1 MRAPPRHPVIHLP
14 SLTAD
19 EALLLV
25 HILDRIHDA
34 IWRAHGQAMQLRRDE
49 LAGLTSAASPPAAPP
64 PSSDDAIF

>member
-14 SLTAD
+14 ALSAD

-25 HILDRIHDA
+25 HFLDRIHDA

-49 LAGLTSAASPPAAPP
+49 LAGLTPASPPTAPP
-64 PSSDDAIF
+64 PSSEDALF

>member
-14 SLTAD
+14 ALSAD
-19 EALLLV
+19 QALLLV

-34 IWRAHGQAMQLRRDE
+34 IWRAHGHAMQLRRDE
-49 LAGLTSAASPPAAPP
+49 LAALTPVSPPAAPP

>member
-1 MRAPPRHPVIHLP
+1 MRAPPRHAVIHLP
-14 SLTAD
+14 ALSAD

-49 LAGLTSAASPPAAPP
+49 LADLRPASPPPYL
-64 PSSDDAIF
+64 SDEPF

>member
-14 SLTAD
+14 ALTAD

-49 LAGLTSAASPPAAPP
+49 LADLRSAARPSSPP
-64 PSSDDAIF
+64 PSPDDALF

>member
-1 MRAPPRHPVIHLP
+1 MNAPPRYPVIHLP
-14 SLTAD
+14 ALSAD
-19 EALLLV
+19 QALLLV

-49 LAGLTSAASPPAAPP
+49 LAALTPVSPHAAPP

>member
-1 MRAPPRHPVIHLP
+1 MRAPPRHAVIHLP
-14 SLTAD
+14 ALTAD

-49 LAGLTSAASPPAAPP
+49 LACLRPASRPTPPP
-64 PSSDDAIF
+64 PSPDDTLF

>member
-14 SLTAD
+14 ALTAD

-34 IWRAHGQAMQLRRDE
+34 IWRAHGHAMQLRRDE
-49 LAGLTSAASPPAAPP
+49 LAGLTPASPPAPQP
-64 PSSDDAIF
+64 PSSEDALF